1 MNANAVLLVAGAA
14 LLFLGSTPRQS
25 DPVSPAGTVSHAEI
39 HLQARI
45 DAAAAGDTIVL
56 SAGIYHGPV
65 TIPLPVTLI
74 GETGAVILGNGTGS
88 VLTVEASGTTVENLE
103 IRGSGLD
110 LGKDN
115 AGILVI
121 GDSARVAN
129 VVLRENLH
137 GIYVR
142 GAQGVQLIGNHIVG
156 LGALDEVPEVVGSA
170 DEGHHGDMHH
180 TPARVQAL
188 MGNGL
193 HLWDANGAVVEG
205 NHVQH
210 TRDGIYVSHTY
221 GAVFRNNR
229 IHDARYGIH
238 YMYSSDNVVA
248 GNELWQNVA
257 GAALMFSRNLEIA
270 DNLLRDHAGFRAHGL
285 LLQNVDGSSIRANTL
300 QGNRVGLRMQNSS
313 ANELRGN
320 GIHTNLVGMTLTPS
334 SRDNALT
341 RNEFGPNLKQLEIT
355 GPVPP
360 GDWSVDGVGNRWH
373 GALPMDLTG
382 DGISEW
388 PHHVV
393 DLVAERG
400 ENFPYLQLLIGSP
413 GIRGLEWALSRA
425 PLPGT
430 RYITDPHPL
439 TRPVSR

>member
-1 MNANAVLLVAGAA
+1 MKANFGILAVGIA
-14 LLFLGSTPRQS
+14 LLFLSSTSLDGEPAAVHASVAEAERDLQGVI
-25 DPVSPAGTVSHAEI
+25 DAAGAGETVVLPAGTY
-39 HLQARI
+39 L
-45 DAAAAGDTIVL
+45 
-56 SAGIYHGPV
+56 GPV
-65 TIPLPVTLI
+65 TLPRPITLR
-74 GETGAVILGNGTGS
+74 GEAEVLILGNGQGS
-88 VLTVEASGTTVENLE
+88 VVTLEAPGTTVENVE
-103 IRGSGLD
+103 VRGSGMD

-121 GDSARVAN
+121 GDSARILN
-129 VVLRENLH
+129 VVLQENLH

-142 GAQGVQLIGNHIVG
+142 GAQGVRLIGNRVVG

-170 DEGHHGDMHH
+170 DDGHHGDMHH

-205 NHVQH
+205 NRVQH
-210 TRDGIYVSHTY
+210 TRDGIYVAHTY

-285 LLQNVDGSSIRANTL
+285 LLQNVDASVIRANTL
-300 QGNRVGLRMQNSS
+300 RGNRVGLRMQNSS
-313 ANELRGN
+313 ANELRSN
-320 GIHTNLVGMTLTPS
+320 GISSNLVGMTLTAS

-341 RNEFGPNLKQLEIT
+341 RNDFGPNLKQLELT

-400 ENFPYLQLLIGSP
+400 EEFPYLQLLIGSP
-413 GIRGLEWALSRA
+413 GIRGVEWALSRA
-425 PLPGT
+425 PIPGT

-439 TRPVSR
+439 TQSARR